1 MADGDQPK
9 IIVDDDWKSQA
20 QAEKA
25 RLAAK
30 AAEEAATKQAP
41 GDGGEG
47 GEGGLPEQ
55 IGFIDLV
62 RMLATQALMYMGA
75 FPDPQTGKAVVSLEV
90 ARLNV
95 DLLEVLHEKTKG
107 NLDDEETKTLE
118 GTLHE
123 LRVQFVEIAK
133 AIQQAQAEG
142 RIGPD
147 GTMQAPA
154 DPGAGGPGGPGTGP
168 SAGGP
173 FGGAGGGSGGGFT
186 GPGL

>member
-25 RLAAK
+25 KLAEQA
-30 AAEEAATKQAP
+30 AAEAEKSKSQP
-41 GDGGEG
+41 GGGGGES
-47 GEGGLPEQ
+47 GLPEEV
-55 IGFIDLV
+55 GFVDLV
-62 RMLATQALMYMGA
+62 RMLATQSLMYMGA
-75 FPDPQTGKAVVSLEV
+75 FPDPQTGKAMVSLEV
-90 ARLNV
+90 ARLNI
-95 DLLEVLHEKTKG
+95 DLLAVMQEKTMG
-107 NLDDEETKTLE
+107 NLDEKEKEMLD

-147 GTMQAPA
+147 GTMQAPPGA
-154 DPGAGGPGGPGTGP
+154 AGDPGQMPPTGGM
-168 SAGGP
+168 
-173 FGGAGGGSGGGFT
+173 GF
-186 GPGL
+186 